1 MPKLICASGV
11 LTIERHFSYF
21 WHFTTPVALPDDV
34 LKGAPTAAERK
45 PLHVRRAQHIRI
57 TVIAAEQP
65 ARRVILA
72 LCFLNCYQ
80 LTTVAYRRWIL
91 GTFSWA

>member
-72 LCFLNCYQ
+72 LFPELLSAHDSCVQAVDIRDF
-80 LTTVAYRRWIL
+80 
-91 GTFSWA
+91 